1 MAIIRF
7 VLEIEVSEDEDSNI
21 RDNEAENIL
30 SDLEEVL
37 AKKSYSLFDSSWE
50 RDD

>member
-7 VLEIEVSEDEDSNI
+7 VLEIEDVDHEDFNI
-21 RDNEAENIL
+21 RDNKADNIL
-30 SDLEEVL
+30 ADLEEVL